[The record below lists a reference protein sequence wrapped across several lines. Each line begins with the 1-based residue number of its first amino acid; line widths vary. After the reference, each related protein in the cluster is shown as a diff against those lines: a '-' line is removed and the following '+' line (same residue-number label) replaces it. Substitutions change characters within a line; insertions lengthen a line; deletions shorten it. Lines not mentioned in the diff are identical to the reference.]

1 MDLRGQPG
9 KDGGANGGAITE
21 QPDMQWQFW
30 IIQTLNSVAFGGLLF
45 LLSSGF
51 SLIFGLMRIPNLAH
65 GAFFMLGAYFGS
77 TLLLL
82 NLSCWLAGSGGG
94 LGVGVLGIL
103 MERFIL
109 RRLAGNEQGQVL
121 VTLGV
126 SFIIADICL
135 LVWTGDPMPLAAPQ
149 ALRPPLRVWGFA
161 FPTYRLVVLA
171 IALVAALALYLR
183 MERTRLGAMI
193 RAGVDD
199 MEMARGV
206 GIPVSRLFTTVF
218 LLGATLAGIG
228 GVLGGPLLN
237 PYPGLDTDM
246 LPLALIVVILGGAGS
261 LLGAFVGSFIVGFLY
276 NFAIPLVPHLSYFVL
291 FLPMVLV
298 LVFLPQGLFSRVRI
312 CRCARSSPSPS
323 ALWRS
328 WSCRGSSATNS
339 MSTWRPRC

>member
-1 MDLRGQPG
+1 
-9 KDGGANGGAITE
+9 
-21 QPDMQWQFW
+21 MQWQFW

-65 GAFFMLGAYFGS
+65 GAFFMLGAYFGY
-77 TLLLL
+77 TLLRL
-82 NLSCWLAGSGGG
+82 NLHFWLAAIAGG
-94 LGVGVLGIL
+94 LGVGLLGIL

-126 SFIIADICL
+126 SFIIAAICL

-171 IALVAALALYLR
+171 IALVAALALYLL

-228 GVLGGPLLN
+228 GVLGGPILN
-237 PYPGLDTDM
+237 AYPGLDNDM

-261 LLGAFVGSFIVGFLY
+261 LLGAFVGSFIVGFIY
-276 NFAIPLVPHLSYFVL
+276 NFGIALVPDLAYFVL

-298 LVFLPQGLFSRVRI
+298 LVFLPQGLFGRVQI
-312 CRCARSSPSPS
+312 
-323 ALWRS
+323 
-328 WSCRGSSATNS
+328 
-339 MSTWRPRC
+339 

>member
-1 MDLRGQPG
+1 
-9 KDGGANGGAITE
+9 
-21 QPDMQWQFW
+21 MQWQFW

-65 GAFFMLGAYFGS
+65 GAFFMLGAYFGY
-77 TLLLL
+77 TLLRL
-82 NLSCWLAGSGGG
+82 NLHFWLAAIAGG
-94 LGVGVLGIL
+94 LGVGLLGIL

-109 RRLAGNEQGQVL
+109 RKLAGNEQGQVL
-121 VTLGV
+121 VTLGI

-135 LVWTGDPMPLAAPQ
+135 LIWTGDPMPLPAPQ
-149 ALRPPLRVWGFA
+149 SLRPPLRVGGFA

-171 IALVAALALYLR
+171 IALVAALALYLL

-199 MEMARGV
+199 MEMAQGV

-228 GVLGGPLLN
+228 GALGGPILN
-237 PYPGLDTDM
+237 AYPGLDTDM

-261 LLGAFVGSFIVGFLY
+261 LLGAFVGSFIVGFIY
-276 NFAIPLVPHLSYFVL
+276 NFGIALVPDLAYFVL

-298 LVFLPQGLFSRVRI
+298 LVFLPQGLFGRVQI
-312 CRCARSSPSPS
+312 
-323 ALWRS
+323 
-328 WSCRGSSATNS
+328 
-339 MSTWRPRC
+339 

>member
-1 MDLRGQPG
+1 
-9 KDGGANGGAITE
+9 
-21 QPDMQWQFW
+21 MQWQFW

-65 GAFFMLGAYFGS
+65 GAFFMLGAYFGY
-77 TLLLL
+77 TLLRL
-82 NLSCWLAGSGGG
+82 NMHFWLAAIAGG
-94 LGVGVLGIL
+94 LGVGLLGIL

-126 SFIIADICL
+126 AFIIADICL

-171 IALVAALALYLR
+171 IALVAALALYLL

-228 GVLGGPLLN
+228 GVLGGPILN
-237 PYPGLDTDM
+237 AYPGLDNDM

-261 LLGAFVGSFIVGFLY
+261 LLGAFVGSFIVGFIY
-276 NFAIPLVPHLSYFVL
+276 NFGIALVPDLAYFVL

-298 LVFLPQGLFSRVRI
+298 LVFLPQGLFGRMQI
-312 CRCARSSPSPS
+312 
-323 ALWRS
+323 
-328 WSCRGSSATNS
+328 
-339 MSTWRPRC
+339 

>member
-1 MDLRGQPG
+1 
-9 KDGGANGGAITE
+9 
-21 QPDMQWQFW
+21 MQWQFW

-65 GAFFMLGAYFGS
+65 GAFFMLGAYFGY
-77 TLLLL
+77 TLLRLDL
-82 NLSCWLAGSGGG
+82 HFWLAAIAGG
-94 LGVGVLGIL
+94 LGVGLLGIL

-126 SFIIADICL
+126 SFIIADVCL
-135 LVWTGDPMPLAAPQ
+135 LVWTGDPMPLPAPLS
-149 ALRPPLRVWGFA
+149 LRPPLRVAGFA

-171 IALVAALALYLR
+171 IALVAALALYLL

-199 MEMARGV
+199 MEMAQGV

-228 GVLGGPLLN
+228 GVLGGPILN
-237 PYPGLDTDM
+237 AYPGLDNDM

-261 LLGAFVGSFIVGFLY
+261 LLGAFVGSFIVGFIY
-276 NFAIPLVPHLSYFVL
+276 NFGIALVPDLAYFVL

-298 LVFLPQGLFSRVRI
+298 LVFLPQGLFGRVQI
-312 CRCARSSPSPS
+312 
-323 ALWRS
+323 
-328 WSCRGSSATNS
+328 
-339 MSTWRPRC
+339 